1 MLDVELVNILNK
13 QIGIEAQASF
23 KYLAIATWCDI
34 KGFSGAAKFLYE
46 HADEERIHMMKLINY
61 VIDRGGKVEVPAI
74 EKPRSDFKSIKE
86 IFQFAYLGEQ
96 QVTAAVNEIVSLSI
110 KKSDHTTHNFVQWYV
125 NEQLEEENLYRQILD
140 RIELIGDS
148 GNALYLIDVEIE
160 KLTKGAGGMAVIAPK
175 TA

>member
-1 MLDVELVNILNK
+1 
-13 QIGIEAQASF
+13 
-23 KYLAIATWCDI
+23 
-34 KGFSGAAKFLYE
+34 
-46 HADEERIHMMKLINY
+46 
-61 VIDRGGKVEVPAI
+61 
-74 EKPRSDFKSIKE
+74 
-86 IFQFAYLGEQ
+86 
-96 QVTAAVNEIVSLSI
+96 LSI